1 MPIIEKNF
9 LSHTVTSTGASQSF
23 EIFKSPY
30 NLSIYGTF
38 SATINL
44 ERSFDEGATW
54 QVVRVFTIASERIG
68 DEPEPGTLYRFN
80 CTSYTSGTANCRLGS
95 YYNVGI

>member
-1 MPIIEKNF
+1 MSIVEKNF
-9 LSHTVTSTGASQSF
+9 LSHTVTSAGESSSF
-23 EIFKSPY
+23 EVFKSPY
-30 NLSIYGTF
+30 NLSISGTF
-38 SATINL
+38 EATINL

-54 QVVRVFTIASERIG
+54 LVVKVFTLPAEKIG
-68 DEPEPGTLYRFN
+68 DEPEPGSLYRFN

>member
-1 MPIIEKNF
+1 MAILEKNA
-9 LSHTVTSTGASQSF
+9 LSHTVTSTGASSSF
-23 EIFKSPY
+23 EVFKSPY
-30 NLSIYGTF
+30 NLSISGTF
-38 SATINL
+38 VATINL

-54 QVVRVFTIASERIG
+54 RIVKAFTAPAEKIG
-68 DEPEPGTLYRFN
+68 DEPEPGALYRFN